1 MMKLFEAQQIKN
13 FPVKCEAPF
22 QRLPELAYN
31 LWWSWHHEAQALFH
45 DIDPEHWLAHRNPVK
60 LLREHGRRLLAL
72 ANDRDFV
79 EFYLGILRRYDD
91 EVKND
96 ASWFARKFPQQQEGL
111 TAYFSPEFALHECL
125 PIYSGGLGVLAGD
138 HVKTASDLGLPFI
151 GVGLLYK
158 NGYFTQRL
166 DKNGQQQAVYPSL
179 NFTELPILPVNDRK
193 GKRLFVKVE
202 LAERTVAAQ
211 CWLVLVGSVYLILL
225 DTEVPQNTN
234 EDRLITSQLYGGDRE
249 TRMAQEIV
257 LGMGGVRAL
266 TALGIAPKVWHLNE
280 GHVAF
285 LCLERI
291 RALMKTRK
299 LAFEAACE
307 AVAACTVFTTH
318 TPVPA
323 GNETFELPLM
333 HKYFR
338 GYCKELKLDLP
349 QVFELGLQSEPSGW
363 KYFSMTVL
371 ALRLSRANNGV
382 SQLHG
387 EVSREMWQ
395 HLWPT
400 TPQHEVPIT
409 AITNGVHADT
419 WLALMMSELFDEFLG
434 EDWRAHLADPKF
446 WRKVEKIPHE
456 VLWQVKQEMK
466 YDLIEFVRER
476 LAEQY
481 RRIGASSAKIKAA
494 QSVLDPKAL
503 TIGFARRFA
512 AYKRADLIFSD
523 LKRLERIVNNKKH
536 PAQIIFAGKAHP
548 RDLPGQAILKR
559 VYQMTQRSALFGKVI
574 LLEDYDMNVG
584 RMLVQG
590 VDLWLNNPRRPLE
603 ASGTSGQKVPLNAG
617 INCSILDGWWEEGYN
632 GENGWKFGEAKA
644 YTNEAEQDRADASDL
659 YRMLE
664 REVLPLYYTR
674 DRHGWPQQW
683 MERVKQSM
691 ISLIPQFNTSTMVQ
705 NYAEQFYVPASARD
719 EVFTRESF
727 AVAVELARAKEMWRA
742 NWPPL
747 HFAGVE
753 LKPAKAAG
761 QIEVTARIYLGALT
775 PELVQAEF
783 YFESEQALI
792 ATPMKLSAAR
802 ENGVYEYR
810 VRVSRSLVGKKQ
822 ARLRVVPKHP
832 AFTLQHETALVCW
845 SEEV

>member
-1 MMKLFEAQQIKN
+1 MLKLFEAQQIRN
-13 FPVKCEAPF
+13 FPIKCDAPF

-60 LLREHGRRLLAL
+60 LLRESGRRLAVL

-79 EFYLGILRRYDD
+79 EFYRGVLSLYEDNLMN
-91 EVKND
+91 ELT
-96 ASWFARKFPQQQEGL
+96 WFAQKYSEHKDGL
-111 TAYFSPEFALHECL
+111 VAYFSPEFALHECL

-158 NGYFTQRL
+158 NGYFTQRI
-166 DKNGQQQAVYPSL
+166 DKQGRQQAIYPVL
-179 NFTELPILPVNDRK
+179 NFAELPILPLNQQN

-202 LAERTVAAQ
+202 LAERAVMVQ

-225 DTEVPQNTN
+225 DTDAPPNSA

-249 TRMAQEIV
+249 MRMAQEVV

-266 TALGIAPKVWHLNE
+266 TALGITPKVWHLNE

-285 LCLERI
+285 LCLERM
-291 RALMKTRK
+291 RALMKTKK
-299 LAFEAACE
+299 LAFEQACE
-307 AVAACTVFTTH
+307 AVAASTVFTTH

-323 GNETFELPLM
+323 GNETFELPLV

-338 GYCKELKLDLP
+338 GYCKELKLDLS
-349 QVFELGLQSEPSGW
+349 QVLALGLQSEPSGW

-371 ALRLSRANNGV
+371 ALRLARANNGV

-395 HLWPT
+395 PLWPAA
-400 TPQHEVPIT
+400 PQHEVPIT

-419 WLALMMSELFDEFLG
+419 WLAVMMSELFDEFLG
-434 EDWRAHLADPKF
+434 DGWRQHLADPRF

-476 LAEQY
+476 LTEQF
-481 RRIGASSAKIKAA
+481 RRVGTSSAKIKAV
-494 QSVLDPKAL
+494 QSMLDPEVL

-512 AYKRADLIFSD
+512 AYKRADLIFHD
-523 LKRLERIVNNKKH
+523 LRRLERIVNNKKR
-536 PAQIIFAGKAHP
+536 PVQIIFAGKAHP
-548 RDLPGQAILKR
+548 RDLAGQAILRR
-559 VYQMTQRSALFGKVI
+559 VFQMTQRRALFGKVV
-574 LLEDYDMNVG
+574 LLEDYDMHVG

-590 VDLWLNNPRRPLE
+590 VDLWLNNPRRPME

-632 GENGWKFGEAKA
+632 GENGWRFGEAKVYA
-644 YTNEAEQDRADASDL
+644 NEVEQDRADASDL
-659 YRMLE
+659 YRVLE
-664 REVLPLYYTR
+664 REVIPLYYR
-674 DRHGWPQQW
+674 RNRQGWPQRW
-683 MERVKQSM
+683 IERVKQSM
-691 ISLIPQFNTSTMVQ
+691 ITLIPQFNTNTMVQ
-705 NYAEQFYVPASARD
+705 GYAEQFYVPASERED
-719 EVFTRESF
+719 VFSREHF
-727 AVAVELARAKEMWRA
+727 AVARELARAKEMYHA
-742 NWPPL
+742 NWAPL
-747 HFAGVE
+747 HFTGIA
-753 LKPAKAAG
+753 LKPARAAG
-761 QIEVTARIYLGALT
+761 QIEITARIYLGALT

-783 YFESEQALI
+783 YFESEQVLI
-792 ATPMKLSAAR
+792 NVPMKLSAAR
-802 ENGVYEYR
+802 ENGIYEYR
-810 VRVSRSLVGKKQ
+810 VRVSRSLVGKQ
-822 ARLRVVPKHP
+822 QTRLRVVPRHP
-832 AFTLQHETALVCW
+832 ALTLQHETGLICW
-845 SEEV
+845 SEAV

>member
-1 MMKLFEAQQIKN
+1 MLKLFAAQQIKN
-13 FPVKCEAPF
+13 FPIKCEAPF

-31 LWWSWHHEAQALFH
+31 LWWSWRHEAQALFH
-45 DIDPEHWLAHRNPVK
+45 DLDPEHWLAHRNPVK
-60 LLREHGRRLLAL
+60 LLRERGRRLQVL

-79 EFYLGILRRYDD
+79 EFYRGVLALY
-91 EVKND
+91 EEYLMNE
-96 ASWFARKFPQQQEGL
+96 ATWFAQKHSGQENNL
-111 TAYFSPEFALHECL
+111 VAYFSPEFALHECL

-166 DKNGQQQAVYPSL
+166 DKNGQQQAIYPTL
-179 NFTELPILPVNDRK
+179 NFSELPIVPLHDRK

-202 LAERTVAAQ
+202 MAERTVVVQ
-211 CWLVLVGSVYLILL
+211 CWLAQVGSAYLILL
-225 DTEVPQNTN
+225 DTDVAQNTK
-234 EDRLITSQLYGGDRE
+234 EDRAITSQLYGGDRE
-249 TRMAQEIV
+249 TRIMQEIV

-291 RALMKTRK
+291 RELMKGRR

-307 AVAACTVFTTH
+307 AVAASTVFTTH

-323 GNETFELPLM
+323 GNETFELPLV

-338 GYCKELKLDLP
+338 GYCKELKLDLSR
-349 QVFELGLQSEPSGW
+349 VLDLGLQSEPSGW
-363 KYFSMTVL
+363 KYFSMTVM
-371 ALRLSRANNGV
+371 ALKLSRASNGV

-395 HLWPT
+395 HLWPA
-400 TPQHEVPIT
+400 TPRHEAPIT

-434 EDWRAHLADPKF
+434 ENWRDHLADPKF

-466 YDLIEFVRER
+466 HDLIEFARER

-481 RRIGASSAKIKAA
+481 RRAGASAAKIKAA
-494 QSVLDPKAL
+494 ESVLDPGAL

-523 LKRLERIVNNKKH
+523 MKRLEQLVNNSKR
-536 PAQIIFAGKAHP
+536 PVQIIFAGKAHP
-548 RDLPGQAILKR
+548 ADLGGRKILQR
-559 VYQMTQRSALFGKVI
+559 VYRMTQRPALRDKVI

-590 VDLWLNNPRRPLE
+590 VDLWLNNPRRPME

-617 INCSILDGWWEEGYN
+617 LNCSILDGWWEEGYN
-632 GENGWKFGEAKA
+632 GENGWKFGEASEYA
-644 YTNEAEQDRADASDL
+644 NEAEQDRADASDL
-659 YRMLE
+659 YRVLE
-664 REVLPLYYTR
+664 REVIPLYYKR
-674 DRHGWPQQW
+674 DRRGRPQKW
-683 MERVKQSM
+683 IERVKQSM
-691 ISLIPQFNTSTMVQ
+691 ITLIPQFNTNTMVQ
-705 NYAEQFYVPASARD
+705 NYAEQFYVPASARH
-719 EVFTRESF
+719 ELFTRESF
-727 AVAVELARAKEMWRA
+727 AVAKESARAKEMYRA
-742 NWPPL
+742 NWPTL

-753 LKPAKAAG
+753 LKSAKAAG
-761 QIEVTARIYLGALT
+761 QIEVTARVYLGALT
-775 PELVQAEF
+775 PESVQADF
-783 YFESEQALI
+783 YFESEQVMI
-792 ATPMKLSAAR
+792 AAPMKPGAVR

-810 VRVSRSLVGKKQ
+810 ARVSRNLAGREQ
-822 ARLRVVPKHP
+822 ARVRVMPKHP
-832 AFTLQHETALVCW
+832 AFAQQHETGLVCW
-845 SEEV
+845 SEAF

>member
-1 MMKLFEAQQIKN
+1 MSNIFAAQQIKT
-13 FPVKCEAPF
+13 FPIKCEAPF

-60 LLREHGRRLLAL
+60 LLREQGKHLAAL

-79 EFYLGILRRYDD
+79 EFYLGVLRRFDD
-91 EVKND
+91 DVKND
-96 ASWFARKFPQQQEGL
+96 ESWFAQKFPEREGL
-111 TAYFSPEFALHECL
+111 VAYFSPEFALHECL

-166 DKNGQQQAVYPSL
+166 DKNGQQQAVYPTL
-179 NFTELPILPVNDRK
+179 NFSELPLLPLNDRK
-193 GKRLFVKVE
+193 GKRVIVNVE

-225 DTEVPQNTN
+225 DTEVPQNAKA
-234 EDRLITSQLYGGDRE
+234 DRAITSQLYGGDRE
-249 TRMAQEIV
+249 TRMQQEIV
-257 LGMGGVRAL
+257 LGLGGVRAL
-266 TALGIAPKVWHLNE
+266 RAVGLAPKVWHLNE

-291 RALMKTRK
+291 RELMQGKK
-299 LAFEAACE
+299 LAFEVACE
-307 AVAACTVFTTH
+307 AVAASTVFTTH

-338 GYCKELKLDLP
+338 GYCKALKLDLA
-349 QVFELGLQSEPSGW
+349 QVLDLGLQSELSGW
-363 KYFSMTVL
+363 KYFSMTVMALKL
-371 ALRLSRANNGV
+371 ARANNGV

-387 EVSREMWQ
+387 EVSRGMWQ
-395 HLWPT
+395 HLWPA

-419 WLALMMSELFDEFLG
+419 WLALMMSELYDEFLG
-434 EDWRAHLADPKF
+434 EDWRSHLADPKF

-456 VLWQVKQEMK
+456 ILWQVKQELK

-481 RRIGASSAKIKAA
+481 RRSSAPTSKLKAA
-494 QSVLDPKAL
+494 QSVLDPSAL

-512 AYKRADLIFSD
+512 TYKRADLIFSD
-523 LKRLERIVNNKKH
+523 LKRLEKLVNSAKR
-536 PAQIIFAGKAHP
+536 PVQIIFAGKAHP
-548 RDLPGQAILKR
+548 RDLGGQTLLKR
-559 VYQMTQRSALFGKVI
+559 VFQMTQRSALFGKVI

-632 GENGWKFGEAKA
+632 GENGWKFGEARA
-644 YTNEAEQDRADASDL
+644 YTNEAEQDRADALDL
-659 YRMLE
+659 YRVLE
-664 REVLPLYYTR
+664 KEVIPLYYAR
-674 DRHGWPQQW
+674 DRQGWPRQW
-683 MERVKQSM
+683 VERVKQSM
-691 ISLIPQFNTSTMVQ
+691 ITLIPHFNTSTMVQ
-705 NYAEQFYVPASARD
+705 NYAEQFYVPASERHD
-719 EVFTRESF
+719 LFTRESF
-727 AVAVELARAKEMWRA
+727 AVATELARAKEMYRA

-761 QIEVTARIYLGALT
+761 QVEVSARIYLGSLT

-783 YFESEQALI
+783 YFESEQVMI
-792 ATPMKLSAAR
+792 ATPMKLSAVR
-802 ENGVYEYR
+802 EGGVYEYR
-810 VRVSRSLVGKKQ
+810 ARVPRNLVGKKQ
-822 ARLRVVPKHP
+822 ARVRVMPKHP
-832 AFTLQHETALVCW
+832 AFTLAHETGLVCW
-845 SEEV
+845 SEGV